1 VLYTHWLVYVSMVD
15 EVDSLL
21 SERREGEH
29 EASRRLKTEFL
40 LEFDGVSLSHVFL
53 STLSDFGFRN
63 GSHIATHLFLLA
75 SHLITFSGLPFGS
88 RFNFLTFSL
97 H

>member
-1 VLYTHWLVYVSMVD
+1 MFSEYSLVD

-40 LEFDGVSLSHVFL
+40 LEFDGVNNS
-53 STLSDFGFRN
+53 
-63 GSHIATHLFLLA
+63 
-75 SHLITFSGLPFGS
+75 
-88 RFNFLTFSL
+88 
-97 H
+97 

>member
-1 VLYTHWLVYVSMVD
+1 MDEWCTVHIGCCMNDSVVD

-40 LEFDGVSLSHVFL
+40 LEFDGVSC
-53 STLSDFGFRN
+53 D
-63 GSHIATHLFLLA
+63 
-75 SHLITFSGLPFGS
+75 
-88 RFNFLTFSL
+88 SL
-97 H
+97 

>member
-1 VLYTHWLVYVSMVD
+1 MSDAWRVLD

-40 LEFDGVSLSHVFL
+40 LEFDGVSRIRLNILKRLYHLEYCLPSTPPVTVISKRVMFSHQPKCGHFVKQMQ
-53 STLSDFGFRN
+53 
-63 GSHIATHLFLLA
+63 
-75 SHLITFSGLPFGS
+75 
-88 RFNFLTFSL
+88 
-97 H
+97 